1 MMIEDNIN
9 YEYIIRYL
17 RCMTDDR
24 DPFLREMRQEA
35 ERHEI
40 PVSQRETSAFLQ
52 FLCAVKQP
60 ERILEI
66 GTAIGYSAIAMA
78 KNCQAEIVTLERDQ
92 AMISSAKAY
101 IERAGLTDRIR
112 LIEGDAVQTLQNVS
126 GKFDLVFMDAAKGQY
141 EFFLEQ
147 ISLADGGILVCDN
160 VLYKGMTATDE
171 LVIRR
176 KITIVK
182 RLRKFLD
189 GLMKDEQYVTSL
201 LPLGDGVALAYKKG
215 GDTDE

>member
-1 MMIEDNIN
+1 MIEDNIN

-17 RCMTDDR
+17 REMTDDK
-24 DPFLREMRQEA
+24 DSLLRELRRYA
-35 ERHEI
+35 EENDV

-60 ERILEI
+60 KRILEI

-78 KNCQAEIVTLERDQ
+78 KCCQAEIVTLERDET
-92 AMISSAKAY
+92 MIAKAKEN
-101 IERAGLTDRIR
+101 ISKAGLEERIT
-112 LIEGDAVQTLQNVS
+112 LIEGDATQTLSSVTGS
-126 GKFDLVFMDAAKGQY
+126 FDLVFVDAAKGQY
-141 EFFLEQ
+141 DVFLQQ
-147 ISLADGGILVCDN
+147 IEVSDGGVLVCDN

-171 LVIRR
+171 LVVRR

-182 RLRKFLD
+182 RLREFLNT
-189 GLMKDEQYVTSL
+189 LMNDESYVTSL

-215 GDTDE
+215 CDKHE

>member
-1 MMIEDNIN
+1 MIEDNIN

-17 RCMTDDR
+17 REMTDDK
-24 DPFLREMRQEA
+24 DPLLRELRRDA
-35 ERHEI
+35 EENDV

-60 ERILEI
+60 KRILEI

-78 KNCQAEIVTLERDQ
+78 KCCQAEIVTLERDET
-92 AMISSAKAY
+92 MIAKAKEN
-101 IERAGLTDRIR
+101 ISKAGMEERIT
-112 LIEGDAVQTLQNVS
+112 LIEGDATQTLSSVTGS
-126 GKFDLVFMDAAKGQY
+126 FDLVFVDAAKGQY
-141 EFFLEQ
+141 DVFLQQ
-147 ISLADGGILVCDN
+147 IEVSDGGVLVCDN

-171 LVIRR
+171 LVVRR

-182 RLRKFLD
+182 RLREFLNT
-189 GLMKDEQYVTSL
+189 LMNDESYVTSL

-215 GDTDE
+215 CDKHE

>member
-1 MMIEDNIN
+1 MIEDNIN

-17 RCMTDDR
+17 REMTDDK
-24 DPFLREMRQEA
+24 DSLLRELRRYA
-35 ERHEI
+35 EENDV

-60 ERILEI
+60 KRILEI

-78 KNCQAEIVTLERDQ
+78 KCCQAEIVTLERDET
-92 AMISSAKAY
+92 MIAKAKEN
-101 IERAGLTDRIR
+101 ISKARLEERIT
-112 LIEGDAVQTLQNVS
+112 LIEGDATQTLSSVTGS
-126 GKFDLVFMDAAKGQY
+126 FDLVFVDAAKGQY
-141 EFFLEQ
+141 DVFLQQ
-147 ISLADGGILVCDN
+147 IEVSDGGVLVCDN

-171 LVIRR
+171 LVVRR

-182 RLRKFLD
+182 RLREFLNT
-189 GLMKDEQYVTSL
+189 LMNDESYVTSL

-215 GDTDE
+215 CDKHE